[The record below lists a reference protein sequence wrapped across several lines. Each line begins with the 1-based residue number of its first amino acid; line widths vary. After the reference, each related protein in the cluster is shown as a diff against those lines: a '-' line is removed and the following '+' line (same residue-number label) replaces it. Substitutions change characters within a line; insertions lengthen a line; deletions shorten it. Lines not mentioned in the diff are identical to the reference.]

1 MSDIYD
7 LRRFIEAQDQVY
19 ESVLNELRVGQKRGH
34 WMWYI
39 FPQIEGL
46 GVSSMAQ
53 EYAISSQEEAEAYS
67 EHPILG
73 SRLRECTQLVM
84 NVEGRSSEQIFHYL
98 DNLKFRSCMTLFEH
112 SATDCGIFRDALLKY
127 FGGKR
132 DQLTL
137 DILKKQQ
144 AEFMNSRYARDWTC

>member
-7 LRRFIEAQDQVY
+7 LRRFVEAQEQAY

-39 FPQIEGL
+39 FPQIKGL
-46 GVSSMAQ
+46 GGSAMAQ
-53 EYAISSQEEAEAYS
+53 KYAISSQEEAKAYS

-84 NVEGRSSEQIFHYL
+84 NVEGCSAEQIFYYP

-112 SATDCGIFRDALLKY
+112 SATDNGIFRDALLKY
-127 FGGKR
+127 FDGKP

-137 DILKKQQ
+137 NILKKQ
-144 AEFMNSRYARDWTC
+144 